1 MTGSVFVDTLRRGWT
16 TMLGWGLGL
25 GSLAFISI
33 IIIPDVNALEQMAEL
48 METLPPFLTQALG
61 GGDITFM
68 ATPEGYLALQ
78 YFSVALLFFSA
89 YAVSSGLGVTANDE
103 DRGILDAFLSLPLAR
118 WRLVLE
124 KFLAYSLLIAGGVL
138 ISFVF
143 MWAAIG
149 ITPALATVRMDRLAA
164 ASFVMLPALLV
175 VLAFT
180 IFIAAVVRR
189 RGLAITLAAI
199 FVVGSYFMD
208 TLGRA
213 APDTAA
219 SALRSVSFFAYYDAS
234 GILQNGLAWGNVLL
248 MLLATSVLLVG
259 GVWFFER
266 RDVGL

>member
-1 MTGSVFVDTLRRGWT
+1 MTGAVFVETLRRGWKG
-16 TMLGWGLGL
+16 MLGWGLGL

-33 IIIPDVNALEQMAEL
+33 IIIPDVNALEQMATL
-48 METLPPFLTQALG
+48 MESLPPFLVQALG
-61 GGDITFM
+61 GGDITFL

-78 YFSVALLFFSA
+78 YFSVALLFFSV
-89 YAVSSGLGVTANDE
+89 YAVVSGLGVTANDE
-103 DRGILDAFLSLPLAR
+103 DRGILDAFLSLPVAR

-124 KFLAYSLLIAGGVL
+124 NFVAYSLLIAGAVL

-149 ITPALATVRMDRLAA
+149 ITPALATVSMDRLAA
-164 ASFVMLPALLV
+164 ANFVMLPALLV

-180 IFIAAVVRR
+180 LFIAAVVRR
-189 RGLAITLAAI
+189 RGLAIALAAI

-208 TLGRA
+208 TIGRA

-219 SALRSVSFFAYYDAS
+219 SAVRLVSFFAYYDAT
-234 GILQNGLAWGNVLL
+234 GVLQHGLAWGNVLL
-248 MLLATSVLLVG
+248 MLLAAVVLLAG
-259 GVWFFER
+259 GIWFFER